1 MEVGGVS
8 MEEPVSAG
16 ETFSHANASLDS
28 KVCKQKCRRF
38 MNIYI
43 WSIFAKKSLFMG
55 FRNRLKV
62 SNLIVRA
69 AILLQPEKGSR
80 MQLLLRKLTQNF
92 QDSLSFAH
100 FEL

>member
-1 MEVGGVS
+1 
-8 MEEPVSAG
+8 
-16 ETFSHANASLDS
+16 
-28 KVCKQKCRRF
+28 
-38 MNIYI
+38 
-43 WSIFAKKSLFMG
+43 MG